1 VTFRDITVSIAGTDY
16 TADAVDGV
24 EVSMGTQTA
33 FEQSVT
39 GSCRVSLIT
48 ESPDIAIG
56 DELVVKV
63 DDQNGSPVTLF
74 TGTVS
79 TYATLIFD
87 FGPLWTISAS
97 GPLTRAGRR
106 ERTSSLAADT
116 EGDRIAEL
124 AQDAL
129 AQQWR
134 ETPGTWAAQTP
145 TWAGYAVDTSQI
157 DQPGLYDLAAVTELP
172 VNVLDELAAAA
183 FSGSGWLYETRDGL
197 LGYAD
202 STHRETTPAA
212 DYLTI
217 PGSAVDRS
225 SWQSFTDEGN
235 LVNIAEV
242 IYDGGSA
249 TIDDATSLALY
260 GRWDRSYDTRLAD
273 VGDAVAYGARRLE
286 LESAPRTNLAGPLTL
301 DLLNTS
307 DDLLDDLLTVERNYG
322 VNVQDV
328 PTYIKPEGV
337 YRGFVEGYLW
347 LLNPIQPTLQL
358 FVSDY
363 SLSNFGLRWAAAG
376 PTPWNG
382 VGASLTW
389 QDATEALA

>member
-1 VTFRDITVSIAGTDY
+1 MFRDITVSIAGTDY
-16 TADAVDGV
+16 TSDVVDGV

-33 FEQSVT
+33 WEQSVT
-39 GSCRVSLIT
+39 GSCRVSLLT
-48 ESPDIAIG
+48 EAPDVAIG
-56 DELVVKV
+56 DQLLVKV
-63 DDQNGSPVTLF
+63 DDQNGTPVTVF

-79 TYATLIFD
+79 TYATIILD
-87 FGPLWTISAS
+87 FGPLWTISAA

-106 ERTSSLAADT
+106 NVTSILAADT

-124 AQDAL
+124 AQLAL
-129 AQQWR
+129 GQQYR
-134 ETPGTWAAQTP
+134 QTPGTWADQTL
-145 TWAGYAVDTSQI
+145 TWDGFAVDTSQI
-157 DQPGLYDLAAVTELP
+157 DQPGLYDLAAVTQTP

-183 FSGSGWLYETRDGL
+183 FSGSGWLYETRDGV

-202 STHRETTPAA
+202 STSRESTPEA

-242 IYDGGSA
+242 IYDGGTAS
-249 TIDDATSLALY
+249 IDDTSSLALY

-273 VGDAVAYGARRLE
+273 VGDAIAYGVRRLE
-286 LESAPRTNLAGPLTL
+286 LESAPRTNLAGPLIV

-307 DDLLDDLLTVERNYG
+307 DDLLDELLTVERNYG
-322 VNVQDV
+322 VNIQNV
-328 PTYIKPEGV
+328 PTYIRPEGL
-337 YRGFVEGYLW
+337 YRGFIEGYLW
-347 LLNPIQPTLQL
+347 LLNPIQPTLSL